1 MWRTFFELCDFFVGF
16 IPNRDTRDRIRRDRL
31 YNFRKKMNALRMIIP
46 KSEFKN
52 VKLIKGGWN
61 IGFIVNNNAVY
72 KIRKHYENGAHNDR
86 IIREK
91 RITDAFTKIVKLQ
104 IPKIEIIECDG
115 YTFYKYNFIRGK
127 NMNFCG
133 KCTIERNKYK
143 WAKQLAQF
151 IYDMHCADPAEIADL
166 KVNDGDGWHHN
177 DICNNV
183 IINKKTKDIVGIID
197 WEYAGWGPIKTE
209 FNNTAVYSSKM
220 RQANFSKIVEEE
232 YKKIISSAG

>member
-1 MWRTFFELCDFFVGF
+1 
-16 IPNRDTRDRIRRDRL
+16 
-31 YNFRKKMNALRMIIP
+31 MNALRMIIP

-72 KIRKHYENGAHNDR
+72 KIRKHYDNGAHNDR

-133 KCTIERNKYK
+133 KILKAEDKNNPLICCNKAGSFFDELTIE
-143 WAKQLAQF
+143 
-151 IYDMHCADPAEIADL
+151 
-166 KVNDGDGWHHN
+166 
-177 DICNNV
+177 
-183 IINKKTKDIVGIID
+183 
-197 WEYAGWGPIKTE
+197 
-209 FNNTAVYSSKM
+209 
-220 RQANFSKIVEEE
+220 
-232 YKKIISSAG
+232 